1 VVSKQERSTEEGI
14 VTERGQ
20 MQNTTEKGGG
30 VWGGGGG
37 LKVWGGWQLQAK
49 GGGMCLQEGRLCR
62 GFCNLAQ
69 GLLQV

>member
-1 VVSKQERSTEEGI
+1 MVSKQERSTEEGI

-49 GGGMCLQEGRLCR
+49 GGGDVFAG
-62 GFCNLAQ
+62 GAVVQ
-69 GLLQV
+69 GVL